1 MEYERAQYLG
11 AKLSQYA
18 DTSKNKL
25 CCNTPTPARKPS
37 CVATRQH
44 QQEHQAVSQCAN
56 TSKNTNLCH
65 NAPTPARTPS
75 CVTMRQHQQEH
86 QAVSQCTDTS
96 KNTKLCHNAPT
107 PAGTPSCVTMRR
119 HQQEHQAVSQ
129 CADTA
134 GTPSCVTMHRHSR
147 NTKLCH
153 NAPTPARTPSCV
165 TMHRH
170 QQEHQAVSQCTDTA
184 RTPSCV
190 TMHRH
195 SRNTKL
201 CHNAPTQQEH
211 QAVSQCTDTAGTPSC
226 VTMHRHSR
234 NTKLCHN
241 APTQQEHQAVSQCA
255 DTAGTPRLHQNTVVR
270 CIVMWGLSSATI
282 SPLHNCIHPPEIGI
296 TPPEDSVRLFMCRGQ
311 KKQPCTQSS
320 NPTECI
326 CQCTSACTRRR
337 LEWSVGPTTTIP
349 LEHRRQRTV
358 SSASCG
364 ASWWTPPP
372 CGTAGVPP
380 ASPSAPQSACAEDSN
395 PCIKTT
401 PKISASFISSA
412 GNLSLWCQSK
422 DLSHIQS
429 NQCMVQG

>member
-1 MEYERAQYLG
+1 M
-11 AKLSQYA
+11 SQYA

-25 CCNTPTPARKPS
+25 CCNTPTPVRKPS

-56 TSKNTNLCH
+56 TSKNTKLCH
-65 NAPTPARTPS
+65 NAPT
-75 CVTMRQHQQEH
+75 QQEH
-86 QAVSQCTDTS
+86 QAVSQCADTS

-107 PAGTPSCVTMRR
+107 PARTPSCVTMRR

-129 CADTA
+129 CTDTA
-134 GTPSCVTMHRHSR
+134 GPSCVTMHRHSRNTKLCHNAPTQQDQAVSQCTDTAGPSCVTMHRHSR

-153 NAPTPARTPSCV
+153 NAPTP
-165 TMHRH
+165 
-170 QQEHQAVSQCTDTA
+170 A

-226 VTMHRHSR
+226 VTIHRYSR

-241 APTQQEHQAVSQCA
+241 ALTQQEHQAVSQCA

-282 SPLHNCIHPPEIGI
+282 SPLHNCIRPPEIGNN
-296 TPPEDSVRLFMCRGQ
+296 PPEDSVRLFMCRGQ

-320 NPTECI
+320 NPMECN

-337 LEWSVGPTTTIP
+337 PEWSVGPTTTIP
-349 LEHRRQRTV
+349 LEHQRQRTV

-364 ASWWTPPP
+364 AS
-372 CGTAGVPP
+372 
-380 ASPSAPQSACAEDSN
+380 
-395 PCIKTT
+395 
-401 PKISASFISSA
+401 
-412 GNLSLWCQSK
+412 
-422 DLSHIQS
+422 
-429 NQCMVQG
+429 